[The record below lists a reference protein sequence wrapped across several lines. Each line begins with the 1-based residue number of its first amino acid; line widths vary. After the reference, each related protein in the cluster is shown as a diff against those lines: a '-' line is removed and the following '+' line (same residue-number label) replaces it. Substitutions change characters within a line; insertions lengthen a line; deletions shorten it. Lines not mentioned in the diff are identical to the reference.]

1 MNVNH
6 GHNFFINTDSEH
18 SGEHETFST
27 LQATMES
34 LWGELYSAN
43 GTPATNV
50 EEGFCKLIL
59 YQEII
64 PTGIRVWD
72 LSILVPNVLF
82 LLFMLIRCNRA
93 RLKLRATNSPI
104 FSTFYI
110 LVALNA
116 AVSVLRCI
124 VAMTVNAA
132 VPINEITDKI
142 LWVVVR
148 CFLLATEISVLIF
161 GLAFGHLDS
170 QTSIRRILLVT
181 SCVSLLYSGLQGALE
196 ITVPDE
202 TFFSLYKQKGLF
214 GHGGMLFWF
223 ISSIVFSLVYLTVLI
238 LPWTTLRDRLAL
250 PSKPS
255 FYWYILFLDL
265 LNIFQAIGSG
275 LLYYRQE
282 PGLCVVDVTAYV
294 YFTIF
299 TPLVYRTFLAD
310 FFSVTQPSIMF
321 SYKAQVDDVVEDDN
335 VSLPH
340 QLSCSSLK
348 TDSDYIYQ
356 NNSLYDSTHFDAANI
371 NPLYIHSLQSPDSF
385 NGFEAPSMAGS
396 INSSPA
402 PQQQYQQIPASS
414 NVKKTSP

>member
-1 MNVNH
+1 MNANH
-6 GHNFFINTDSEH
+6 GHNFFINTNTEH
-18 SGEHETFST
+18 PVEHETFST
-27 LQATMES
+27 LQDTTQS
-34 LWGELYSAN
+34 QWSSDGNTTSA
-43 GTPATNV
+43 PLA

-59 YQEII
+59 YEEILN
-64 PTGIRVWD
+64 TRVRIWD
-72 LSILVPNVLF
+72 LSILIPNVLF

-116 AVSVLRCI
+116 AISVLRCV

-132 VPINEITDKI
+132 IPIGEITDKV

-181 SCVSLLYSGLQGALE
+181 TSVSLVYSGLQGALE

-202 TFFSLYKQKGLF
+202 NFCTLYKQKGLF

-223 ISSIVFSLVYLTVLI
+223 ISSIVFSLVYLIVLI
-238 LPWTTLRDRLAL
+238 LPWTKLRDRLAL

-275 LLYYRQE
+275 LLYYKQE
-282 PGLCVVDVTAYV
+282 TGLCVVDVTAYV

-402 PQQQYQQIPASS
+402 PQQQYQQVPVSS
-414 NVKKTSP
+414 NIKKQSP

>member
-1 MNVNH
+1 MLRLV
-6 GHNFFINTDSEH
+6 
-18 SGEHETFST
+18 
-27 LQATMES
+27 
-34 LWGELYSAN
+34 
-43 GTPATNV
+43 
-50 EEGFCKLIL
+50 
-59 YQEII
+59 
-64 PTGIRVWD
+64 RVWD
-72 LSILVPNVLF
+72 LSILIPNVLF
-82 LLFMLIRCNRA
+82 LLFMVIRCNRA

-124 VAMTVNAA
+124 VAMTVNA
-132 VPINEITDKI
+132 VDVGEITDKV

-170 QTSIRRILLVT
+170 QTSIRRVLVVT
-181 SCVSLLYSGLQGALE
+181 SCVSLIYSGLQGALE
-196 ITVPDE
+196 IKVPDKN
-202 TFFSLYKQKGLF
+202 FFVLHKKKGLF

-223 ISSIVFSLVYLTVLI
+223 ISSILFSLVYMTVLI
-238 LPWTTLRDRLAL
+238 LPWTKLRDRLAL

-255 FYWYILFLDL
+255 FYWYILFLDI
-265 LNIFQAIGSG
+265 LNISQTVGSG
-275 LLYYRQE
+275 LLYYKE
-282 PGLCVVDVTAYV
+282 EYGLCVVDVTAYV

-310 FFSVTQPSIMF
+310 FFSVSQPSIMF

-356 NNSLYDSTHFDAANI
+356 NNSLYDSTHFDAANV

-385 NGFEAPSMAGS
+385 NGFEAPSMTGS

-402 PQQQYQQIPASS
+402 KQQQYQQVSS
-414 NVKKTSP
+414 TTGAKISSP

>member
-1 MNVNH
+1 MNPQHDFNLL
-6 GHNFFINTDSEH
+6 IESDRQIK
-18 SGEHETFST
+18 HEP
-27 LQATMES
+27 LQAVS
-34 LWGELYSAN
+34 NLLSPLWGDRNATSA
-43 GTPATNV
+43 PV
-50 EEGFCKLIL
+50 IEEGFCKLIL
-59 YQEII
+59 YKEILN
-64 PTGIRVWD
+64 TRIRIWD
-72 LSILVPNVLF
+72 LSILIPNVLF
-82 LLFMLIRCNRA
+82 LLFMLFRCNRA

-116 AVSVLRCI
+116 GVSVLRCI

-132 VPINEITDKI
+132 VPIGEITDKV

-148 CFLLATEISVLIF
+148 FFLLATEISVLIF

-170 QTSIRRILLVT
+170 QTSIRRVLMVT
-181 SCVSLLYSGLQGALE
+181 SVVSLIYSGVQGALE
-196 ITVPDE
+196 IVVPDE
-202 TFFSLYKQKGLF
+202 NFTTISKQKGLF
-214 GHGGMLFWF
+214 AHGGMLFWF
-223 ISSIVFSLVYLTVLI
+223 VSSILFSLVYLVVLI
-238 LPWTTLRDRLAL
+238 LPWTRLRDRLAL

-255 FYWYILFLDL
+255 FYWYILFLDF
-265 LNIFQAIGSG
+265 LNISQAVGSG
-275 LLYYRQE
+275 LLYYKE
-282 PGLCVVDVTAYV
+282 EDGLCVVDVTAYI

-310 FFSVTQPSIMF
+310 FFSVSQPSIMF
-321 SYKAQVDDVVEDDN
+321 SYKAQVDDVVEDN

-371 NPLYIHSLQSPDSF
+371 NPLYVHSLQSPDSY
-385 NGFEAPSMAGS
+385 NGFEAPSATGS

-402 PQQQYQQIPASS
+402 PQQYQDLASP
-414 NVKKTSP
+414 NEKKTSP

>member
-1 MNVNH
+1 MNADH
-6 GHNFFINTDSEH
+6 GRNFLINTNTEH
-18 SGEHETFST
+18 PVEHETFST
-27 LQATMES
+27 LQGIMDSQWSDDGNST
-34 LWGELYSAN
+34 SA
-43 GTPATNV
+43 PLV

-59 YQEII
+59 YEEILN
-64 PTGIRVWD
+64 TRVRIWD
-72 LSILVPNVLF
+72 LSILVPNVVF

-116 AVSVLRCI
+116 AVSVLRCV

-132 VPINEITDKI
+132 IPIGEITDKV

-170 QTSIRRILLVT
+170 QTSIRRILIVT
-181 SCVSLLYSGLQGALE
+181 TSVSLIYSGLQGALE
-196 ITVPDE
+196 ITIPDE
-202 TFFSLYKQKGLF
+202 NFCSLYKQKGLF

-223 ISSIVFSLVYLTVLI
+223 ISSIVFSLVYLVVLI
-238 LPWTTLRDRLAL
+238 LPWTRLRDRLAL

-275 LLYYRQE
+275 LLYYKQE
-282 PGLCVVDVTAYV
+282 TGLCVVDVTAYV

-310 FFSVTQPSIMF
+310 FFSVSQPSIMF

-402 PQQQYQQIPASS
+402 PQQQYQQVPASS
-414 NVKKTSP
+414 NIKKPSP

>member
-1 MNVNH
+1 MNADH
-6 GHNFFINTDSEH
+6 GHNFLIKTNTEH
-18 SGEHETFST
+18 PVEHETFST
-27 LQATMES
+27 LQGIKSSQWSDDGNAT
-34 LWGELYSAN
+34 SA
-43 GTPATNV
+43 PLV

-59 YQEII
+59 YEEILN
-64 PTGIRVWD
+64 TRVRIWD
-72 LSILVPNVLF
+72 LSILIPNVVF

-116 AVSVLRCI
+116 AISVLRCV

-132 VPINEITDKI
+132 IPIGEITDKV

-170 QTSIRRILLVT
+170 QTSIRRILIVT
-181 SCVSLLYSGLQGALE
+181 TSVSLIYSGLQGALE
-196 ITVPDE
+196 ITIPDE
-202 TFFSLYKQKGLF
+202 NFCSLYKQKGLF

-223 ISSIVFSLVYLTVLI
+223 ISSIVFSLVYLIVLI
-238 LPWTTLRDRLAL
+238 LPWTRLRDRLAL

-275 LLYYRQE
+275 LLYYKQE
-282 PGLCVVDVTAYV
+282 TGLCVVDVTAYV

-385 NGFEAPSMAGS
+385 TGFEAPSMAGS

-402 PQQQYQQIPASS
+402 PQQQYQQVPASS
-414 NVKKTSP
+414 NVKKPSP

>member
-1 MNVNH
+1 MDQELDQTLLSTTEKTPLFNH
-6 GHNFFINTDSEH
+6 RLLSDMWPFHQSRWHD
-18 SGEHETFST
+18 
-27 LQATMES
+27 LQI
-34 LWGELYSAN
+34 N
-43 GTPATNV
+43 GTSAPII
-50 EEGFCKLIL
+50 EENICKLVLYKEIL
-59 YQEII
+59 N
-64 PTGIRVWD
+64 TRIRIWD
-72 LSILVPNVLF
+72 LSILIPNILF
-82 LLFMLIRCNRA
+82 LLFMLARCNRA

-110 LVALNA
+110 LVAINA
-116 AVSVLRCI
+116 AVSILRCV

-132 VPINEITDKI
+132 VPIGDITDKV

-170 QTSIRRILLVT
+170 QTSIRRILFVT
-181 SCVSLLYSGLQGALE
+181 SLLSFIYSGIQGALE
-196 ITVPDE
+196 ITVTDDFQ
-202 TFFSLYKQKGLF
+202 TLTTNKGLF
-214 GHGGMLFWF
+214 KHGSMLFWF
-223 ISSIVFSLVYLTVLI
+223 ISSVIFSVVYITVLI
-238 LPWTTLRDRLAL
+238 LPWTRLRERLAL

-265 LNIFQAIGSG
+265 LNIAQAVGSG
-275 LLYYRQE
+275 LLYYRDDT
-282 PGLCVVDVTAYV
+282 GLCVVDVTAYI
-294 YFTIF
+294 YFTLF

-310 FFSVTQPSIMF
+310 FFSVSQPSIMF

-385 NGFEAPSMAGS
+385 NGFEAPSMTGS

-402 PQQQYQQIPASS
+402 QQQQYQQVSISS
-414 NVKKTSP
+414 NAKTSSP

>member
-1 MNVNH
+1 MNADH
-6 GHNFFINTDSEH
+6 GRNFLINTNTEH
-18 SGEHETFST
+18 PVEHETFST
-27 LQATMES
+27 LQGIMES
-34 LWGELYSAN
+34 QWSDDGNSTSA
-43 GTPATNV
+43 PLV

-59 YQEII
+59 YEEILN
-64 PTGIRVWD
+64 TRVRIWD
-72 LSILVPNVLF
+72 LSILIPNVVF

-116 AVSVLRCI
+116 AVSVLRCV

-132 VPINEITDKI
+132 IPIGEITDKV

-170 QTSIRRILLVT
+170 QTSIRRILIVT
-181 SCVSLLYSGLQGALE
+181 TSVSLIYSGLQGALE
-196 ITVPDE
+196 ITIPDE
-202 TFFSLYKQKGLF
+202 NFCSLYKQKGLF

-223 ISSIVFSLVYLTVLI
+223 ISSIVFSLVYLVVLI
-238 LPWTTLRDRLAL
+238 LPWTRLRDRLAL

-275 LLYYRQE
+275 LLYYKQE
-282 PGLCVVDVTAYV
+282 TGLCVVDVTAYV

-402 PQQQYQQIPASS
+402 PQQQYQQVPASS
-414 NVKKTSP
+414 NVKKSSP